1 MYIQSHTYIYE
12 RDPSRVYL
20 TPYFFYS
27 KGKIIEIIEII
38 EISKADFNYFNYLG
52 ARNN

>member
-1 MYIQSHTYIYE
+1 MTGFKVKVGIRVCVSVGVCAHITYIYIYE

-27 KGKIIEIIEII
+27 KGKII
-38 EISKADFNYFNYLG
+38 
-52 ARNN
+52 